1 MRPAAIFMKR
11 YRGMNMPHI
20 AYCVKNIDSTAD

>member
-11 YRGMNMPHI
+11 CRGINMPHI